1 MGSGT
6 ARLFGTDGVR
16 GLANGEVLTPELA
29 LAVARSA
36 AHELLALRSGTGRP
50 LAVIGRDTRP
60 SGPMLE
66 AAAAAG
72 FASAGVDVQLLGV
85 VPTPVVAH
93 ACARGGADLGLVVSA
108 SHNPMPDNGLK
119 LFGPGGWKLPDEVE
133 VALERGLGDT
143 RERPTG
149 LELGRIAAG
158 TAVVERYVEDL
169 LAVLPGPVAGLKV
182 VVDCAQGAA
191 SALAPEAYR
200 RAGAEVVAIA
210 ADGDGTRINDGSG
223 ATHLE
228 LLQAAVLEHG
238 ADLGLAHDGD
248 ADRCLAVD
256 ATGAVVDGDQLLA
269 LLAVGLADRG
279 ALPTRTVVAT
289 VMSNLGFVRAMTE
302 HGIAVVQTA
311 VGDRYVLEAMRA
323 GGHVLGGEQSGHTV
337 RLDHAT
343 TGDGLLTG
351 LSVLGRMAE
360 TGRSLADL
368 AAVMTRLP
376 QVLVNVRASGR
387 APSTPT
393 SSTRSRTRRA
403 CSAAPAGCCCARP
416 APSRSCAS
424 WSRPRPQT
432 GPTRW
437 RPGSP
442 PSSGGAARPA
452 AARGGRC
459 LPDRLVHRPP
469 SSPVVPGAAPRAR
482 PLPCRR

>member
-279 ALPTRTVVAT
+279 RAAHRDGRRDGDEQPRLRPGDARARHRRWCRRRSAT
-289 VMSNLGFVRAMTE
+289 ATCSRRCGREGTC
-302 HGIAVVQTA
+302 
-311 VGDRYVLEAMRA
+311 
-323 GGHVLGGEQSGHTV
+323 LGGEQSGHTV
-337 RLDHAT
+337 QLQHARP
-343 TGDGLLTG
+343 GDGLLTG

-360 TGRSLADL
+360 TRPLARRPGR
-368 AAVMTRLP
+368 VMTAP
-376 QVLVNVRASGR
+376 AQVLVNGPGGADAGGRRGRARRGRPRGR
-387 APSTPT
+387 AP
-393 SSTRSRTRRA
+393 RRRR
-403 CSAAPAGCCCARP
+403 PGLLRPP
-416 APSRSCAS
+416 APSRSC
-424 WSRPRPQT
+424 
-432 GPTRW
+432 G
-437 RPGSP
+437 
-442 PSSGGAARPA
+442 
-452 AARGGRC
+452 
-459 LPDRLVHRPP
+459 
-469 SSPVVPGAAPRAR
+469 
-482 PLPCRR
+482 

>member
-1 MGSGT
+1 M

-36 AHELLALRSGTGRP
+36 AHELLALRPRTGNGRP

-108 SHNPMPDNGLK
+108 SHNAMPDNGLK
-119 LFGPGGWKLPDEVE
+119 LFGPGGWKLPDAVE
-133 VALERGLGDT
+133 VALEAGLGAV

-149 LELGRIAAG
+149 LELGTIAPADPTLVG
-158 TAVVERYVEDL
+158 AYAEDL
-169 LAVLPGPVAGLKV
+169 LAALPAQATGLTV
-182 VVDCAQGAA
+182 VVDCAQGAG
-191 SALAPEAYR
+191 SMLAPELYR
-200 RAGAEVVAIA
+200 RAGATVVAIA
-210 ADGDGTRINDGSG
+210 ADGDGARINDGSG
-223 ATHLE
+223 ATHLA

-269 LLAVGLADRG
+269 LLAVALQSRG
-279 ALPTRTVVAT
+279 QLPTGTVVAT
-289 VMSNLGFVRAMTE
+289 VMSNLGFVRAMTAA
-302 HGIAVVQTA
+302 GIAVVQTA

-323 GGHVLGGEQSGHTV
+323 GGHALGGEQSGHTV
-337 RLDHAT
+337 LLEHAT

-351 LSVLGRMAE
+351 LSVLGRLAE
-360 TGRSLADL
+360 TGATLAEL
-368 AAVMTRLP
+368 AGVMTRLP
-376 QVLVNVRASGR
+376 QVLVNVRA
-387 APSTPT
+387 P
-393 SSTRSRTRRA
+393 RTRA
-403 CSAAPAGCCCARP
+403 VDADVLDAVAREE
-416 APSRSCAS
+416 
-424 WSRPRPQT
+424 
-432 GPTRW
+432 GLL
-437 RPGSP
+437 
-442 PSSGGAARPA
+442 GAAGRVLLRPSGTEA
-452 AARGGRC
+452 LVRVMVEAESPEQAAEVAAR
-459 LPDRLVHRPP
+459 LAA
-469 SSPVVPGAAPRAR
+469 VVGA
-482 PLPCRR
+482 

>member
-1 MGSGT
+1 M

-16 GLANGEVLTPELA
+16 GLANGDVLTPELA

-36 AHELLALRSGTGRP
+36 AHELLAMRTGAGRP

-72 FASAGVDVQLLGV
+72 FVSAGVDVQLLGV

-108 SHNPMPDNGLK
+108 SHNAMPDNGLK
-119 LFGPGGWKLPDEVE
+119 LFGPGGWKLPDAVE
-133 VALERGLGDT
+133 VALEAGLGAT

-149 LELGRIAAG
+149 MDLGALSVAAPSLV
-158 TAVVERYVEDL
+158 ASYVDAL
-169 LAVLPGPVAGLKV
+169 LAALPTPVAGLKV
-182 VVDCAQGAA
+182 VVDCAQGAG
-191 SALAPEAYR
+191 SVLAPELYR

-210 ADGDGTRINDGSG
+210 ADGDGARINDGSG

-269 LLAVGLADRG
+269 LLAVGMQARG
-279 ALPTRTVVAT
+279 ELGTSTVVAT
-289 VMSNLGFVRAMTE
+289 VMSNLGFVRAMDA
-302 HGIAVVQTA
+302 HGIRVVQTA

-323 GGHVLGGEQSGHTV
+323 GGHALGGEQSGHTV
-337 RLDHAT
+337 LLDHAT

-360 TGRSLADL
+360 TGQSLAEL
-368 AAVMTRLP
+368 AGVMTRLP
-376 QVLVNVRASGR
+376 QVLVNVRAERSRAQDSDVLDAVASEEGLLGGSGR
-387 APSTPT
+387 VLLRPSGTEPLVRVMVEAD
-393 SSTRSRTRRA
+393 SADRA
-403 CSAAPAGCCCARP
+403 AEVA
-416 APSRSCAS
+416 
-424 WSRPRPQT
+424 
-432 GPTRW
+432 
-437 RPGSP
+437 
-442 PSSGGAARPA
+442 
-452 AARGGRC
+452 
-459 LPDRLVHRPP
+459 DRLAD
-469 SSPVVPGAAPRAR
+469 VVGR
-482 PLPCRR
+482 

>member
-1 MGSGT
+1 M

-36 AHELLALRSGTGRP
+36 AHELLQRRESGTRP
-50 LAVIGRDTRP
+50 LAVVGRDTRP

-72 FASAGVDVQLLGV
+72 FASAGVDVTLLGV

-119 LFGPGGWKLPDEVE
+119 LFGPGGWKLPDDVE
-133 VALERGLGDT
+133 LALERGLGAAS
-143 RERPTG
+143 ERPTG
-149 LELGRIAAG
+149 LDLGRISSG
-158 TAVVERYVEDL
+158 STTVEDYAEAL
-169 LAVLPGPVAGLKV
+169 LASLPAAPRGLRL

-191 SALAPEAYR
+191 SPLAPELYR

-210 ADGDGTRINDGSG
+210 ADGDGARINDGSG
-223 ATHLE
+223 ATSLG
-228 LLQAAVLEHG
+228 LLQAAVVEHG

-256 ATGAVVDGDQLLA
+256 ASGAVVDGDQLLA
-269 LLAVGLADRG
+269 LLAVGRDERG

-289 VMSNLGFVRAMTE
+289 VMSNLGFVRAMDE
-302 HGIAVVQTA
+302 HGIRVVQTA

-337 RLDHAT
+337 QLDHAT

-376 QVLVNVRASGR
+376 QVLRNVRAE
-387 APSTPT
+387 
-393 SSTRSRTRRA
+393 RSRATDADVLDAVAHEQGLLGGQGRVLLRPSGTEPLVRVMVEAETAERA
-403 CSAAPAGCCCARP
+403 DEV
-416 APSRSCAS
+416 
-424 WSRPRPQT
+424 
-432 GPTRW
+432 
-437 RPGSP
+437 
-442 PSSGGAARPA
+442 AARLA
-452 AARGGRC
+452 AVVGR
-459 LPDRLVHRPP
+459 
-469 SSPVVPGAAPRAR
+469 
-482 PLPCRR
+482 

>member
-1 MGSGT
+1 M

-16 GLANGEVLTPELA
+16 ALANGDLLTPELA
-29 LAVARSA
+29 LSVARSA
-36 AHELLALRSGTGRP
+36 AHELLARRTGTGRP

-119 LFGPGGWKLPDEVE
+119 LFGPGGWKLPDDVE
-133 VALERGLGDT
+133 QAIEAGLGSA

-149 LELGRIAAG
+149 AALGRIRVAPPELLQSYVDALLDALP
-158 TAVVERYVEDL
+158 TAPR
-169 LAVLPGPVAGLKV
+169 ALKL

-191 SALAPEAYR
+191 SSLAPEVYR

-210 ADGDGTRINDGSG
+210 ADGDGERINDGCG

-228 LLQAAVLEHG
+228 LLQAAVVEHG

-256 ATGAVVDGDQLLA
+256 ASGTVVDGDQLLA
-269 LLAVGLADRG
+269 LLAVALHERSQLAQ
-279 ALPTRTVVAT
+279 TTVVGT
-289 VMSNLGFVRAMTE
+289 VMSNLGFVRAME
-302 HGIAVVQTA
+302 QHGIHVVQTA

-323 GGHVLGGEQSGHTV
+323 GGFTLGGEQSGHTV
-337 RLDHAT
+337 LLDHAT

-351 LSVLGRMAE
+351 VSVLGRMGE
-360 TGRSLADL
+360 TGRSLAEL

-376 QVLVNVRASGR
+376 QVLVNVRTDRSRAQAPEVLEAVAKEEAALAGSGR
-387 APSTPT
+387 VLLRPSGTE
-393 SSTRSRTRRA
+393 SLVRVMVEA
-403 CSAAPAGCCCARP
+403 ESAEQADEVAQRLAAVVAG
-416 APSRSCAS
+416 
-424 WSRPRPQT
+424 
-432 GPTRW
+432 
-437 RPGSP
+437 
-442 PSSGGAARPA
+442 
-452 AARGGRC
+452 
-459 LPDRLVHRPP
+459 
-469 SSPVVPGAAPRAR
+469 
-482 PLPCRR
+482 